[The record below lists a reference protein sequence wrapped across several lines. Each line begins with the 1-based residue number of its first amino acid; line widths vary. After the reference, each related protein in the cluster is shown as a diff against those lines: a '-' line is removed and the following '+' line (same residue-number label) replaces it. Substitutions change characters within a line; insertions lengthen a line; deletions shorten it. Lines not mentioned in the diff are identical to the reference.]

1 MKKIWKI
8 IIASLLVTALCLTI
22 AAIKNANSNPGPIV
36 VEIVPSADSVSPGE
50 QFYVNVTIS
59 GIEESHDLVGIEF
72 QIKWNTS
79 LLTATSMEMP
89 SGHIFQA
96 AEDDGNLWVLKCTVN
111 DPSYPDT
118 AWYFVTCSDLNQGY
132 TNGYLP
138 LTGDGVVAKITFNA
152 TEELVGNSTIYF
164 STLPPTYEHTIKLS
178 NGDGQQITDYTT
190 SDSQVEVIPEFSS
203 IILYLFLVTS
213 LITIALHKKLSKK
226 CHAIIS

>member
-1 MKKIWKI
+1 MWKKI
-8 IIASLLVTALCLTI
+8 IIVGLLVTALCWTI
-22 AAIKNANSNPGPIV
+22 AVIENANTSPEIV
-36 VEIVPSADSVSPGE
+36 VEIVPSTDSASPGE

-79 LLTATSMEMP
+79 LLAAISMEMP

-96 AEDDGNLWVLKCTVN
+96 AEDDGNLWVLKCTVK

-138 LTGDGVVAKITFNA
+138 LTGSGVIAKITFNA

-178 NGDGQQITDYTT
+178 NGQGQQITDYITN
-190 SDSQVEVIPEFSS
+190 DSQVEVIPEFSS
-203 IILYLFLVTS
+203 VILYLFLAAS

>member
-1 MKKIWKI
+1 MWKKI
-8 IIASLLVTALCLTI
+8 IIVGLLVTALCWTI
-22 AAIKNANSNPGPIV
+22 AVIENANTSPAIV
-36 VEIVPSADSVSPGE
+36 VEIVPSTDSASPGE

-79 LLTATSMEMP
+79 LLAAISMEMP

-96 AEDDGNLWVLKCTVN
+96 AEDDGNLWVVKCTVN
-111 DPSYPDT
+111 DSSYPDT
-118 AWYFVTCSDLNQGY
+118 AWYFVTCSDLDQGY

-138 LTGDGVVAKITFNA
+138 LTGSGVIAKITFNA

-178 NGDGQQITDYTT
+178 NGQGQQITDYITN
-190 SDSQVEVIPEFSS
+190 DSQVEVIPEFSS
-203 IILYLFLVTS
+203 VILYLFLATS